1 MTVNS
6 LRDAGPLLPPNAPGM
21 ARGLLF
27 AIAAHGLLLAALSA
41 GVSWRTDPLPA
52 FEAELWSAVPQ
63 AAAPR
68 EELPPPAP
76 PKAEPSPLP
85 KPVPV
90 EDQQALRDAD
100 IAIAKARDEKKRET
114 LRLAELEAARKKA
127 ALKEQAAERE
137 KQAKI
142 KQDKL
147 EAKLKQEKQDKLAK
161 EAEAKLQAKADAKI
175 AEQRQDNLRRI
186 QGMAGASGGAN
197 ATGNALQS
205 SGPSASYGGRIKA
218 RIRPNIIYTDS
229 GSGNPVAEVEVRTAP
244 DGTIISRKLL
254 KPSGDAEWDKAVL
267 RAIDKTDLLPRDV
280 DGRVPALLVISFKPQ
295 E

>member
-1 MTVNS
+1 MTANS

-76 PKAEPSPLP
+76 PEAEPLPLP
-85 KPVPV
+85 KPAPV
-90 EDQQALRDAD
+90 EDLQALRDAD

-147 EAKLKQEKQDKLAK
+147 DAKLKQEKQDKLAK
-161 EAEAKLQAKADAKI
+161 EAEAKLQAKADAKL
-175 AEQRQDNLRRI
+175 AAQRQDNLRRI

-218 RIRPNIIYTDS
+218 RIRPNIIYTES

-267 RAIDKTDLLPRDV
+267 RAIDKTELLPRDV

>member
-1 MTVNS
+1 MTANS

-76 PKAEPSPLP
+76 PEAEPLPLP
-85 KPVPV
+85 KPAPV
-90 EDQQALRDAD
+90 EDLQALRDAD
-100 IAIAKARDEKKRET
+100 IAIAKARDEKKREA

-147 EAKLKQEKQDKLAK
+147 DAKLKQEKQDKLAK
-161 EAEAKLQAKADAKI
+161 EAEAKLQAKADAKL
-175 AEQRQDNLRRI
+175 AAQRQDNLRRI

-218 RIRPNIIYTDS
+218 RIRPNIIYTES
-229 GSGNPVAEVEVRTAP
+229 GSANPVAEVEVRTAP
-244 DGTIISRKLL
+244 DGSIISRKLL

-267 RAIDKTDLLPRDV
+267 RAIDKTELLPRDV

>member
-1 MTVNS
+1 MTANS

-76 PKAEPSPLP
+76 PEAEPSPLP

-90 EDQQALRDAD
+90 EDLQALRDAD
-100 IAIAKARDEKKRET
+100 IAIAKARDEKKRDA

-147 EAKLKQEKQDKLAK
+147 DAKLKQEKQDKLAK

-175 AEQRQDNLRRI
+175 AAQRQDNLRRI

-205 SGPSASYGGRIKA
+205 AGPSASYGGRIKA
-218 RIRPNIIYTDS
+218 RIRPNIIYTES

-267 RAIDKTDLLPRDV
+267 RAIDKTELLPRDV

>member
-1 MTVNS
+1 
-6 LRDAGPLLPPNAPGM
+6 
-21 ARGLLF
+21 
-27 AIAAHGLLLAALSA
+27 
-41 GVSWRTDPLPA
+41 
-52 FEAELWSAVPQ
+52 
-63 AAAPR
+63 
-68 EELPPPAP
+68 
-76 PKAEPSPLP
+76 LP

-90 EDQQALRDAD
+90 EDLQALRDAD
-100 IAIAKARDEKKRET
+100 IAIAKARDEKKRDA

-147 EAKLKQEKQDKLAK
+147 DAKLKQEKQDKLAK

-175 AEQRQDNLRRI
+175 AAQRQDNLRRI

-205 SGPSASYGGRIKA
+205 AGPSASYGGRIKA
-218 RIRPNIIYTDS
+218 RIRPNIIYTES

-267 RAIDKTDLLPRDV
+267 RAIDKTELLPRDV

>member
-1 MTVNS
+1 
-6 LRDAGPLLPPNAPGM
+6 M

-76 PKAEPSPLP
+76 PEAEPSPLP

-90 EDQQALRDAD
+90 EDLQALRDAD
-100 IAIAKARDEKKRET
+100 IAIAKARDEKKRDA

-147 EAKLKQEKQDKLAK
+147 DAKLKQEKQDKLAK

-175 AEQRQDNLRRI
+175 AAQRQDNLRRI

-205 SGPSASYGGRIKA
+205 AGPSASYGGRIKA
-218 RIRPNIIYTDS
+218 RIRPNIIYTES

-267 RAIDKTDLLPRDV
+267 RAIDKTELLPRDV

>member
-1 MTVNS
+1 
-6 LRDAGPLLPPNAPGM
+6 M

-76 PKAEPSPLP
+76 PEAEPLPLP
-85 KPVPV
+85 KPAPV
-90 EDQQALRDAD
+90 EDLQALRDAD
-100 IAIAKARDEKKRET
+100 IAIAKARDEKKREA

-147 EAKLKQEKQDKLAK
+147 DAKLKQEKQDKLAK
-161 EAEAKLQAKADAKI
+161 EAEAKLQAKADAKL
-175 AEQRQDNLRRI
+175 AAQRQDNLRRI

-218 RIRPNIIYTDS
+218 RIRPNIIYTES
-229 GSGNPVAEVEVRTAP
+229 GSANPVAEVEVRTAP

-267 RAIDKTDLLPRDV
+267 RAIDKTELLPRDV